1 MAIKVL
7 FFSLSDV
14 PLLTRI
20 MTSFC
25 FVRTMQSERSQ
36 LFLLD
41 ELLSTLILQSRQ
53 LMTVSSQCFSF
64 FKVCILLLVRKHLQL
79 SQRPQLPIWHG
90 LLAIDLV
97 RICLCNLKTTD
108 AGIFIGLDALLNKS
122 NKFWLFLLLCNL
134 YFRFTGCLFQS
145 LKTWFKILS
154 HCFCALNYSLSWNFM
169 MSQMTFIV
177 VTWALFLIAD
187 QEVPWKHLLPFCGW
201 PTAL

>member
-79 SQRPQLPIWHG
+79 SQRPQLPI
-90 LLAIDLV
+90 
-97 RICLCNLKTTD
+97 
-108 AGIFIGLDALLNKS
+108 
-122 NKFWLFLLLCNL
+122 
-134 YFRFTGCLFQS
+134 
-145 LKTWFKILS
+145 
-154 HCFCALNYSLSWNFM
+154 
-169 MSQMTFIV
+169 
-177 VTWALFLIAD
+177 
-187 QEVPWKHLLPFCGW
+187 
-201 PTAL
+201 